1 MEEGKRGGSRGGV
14 EKQSWRWE
22 AKCVGQGN
30 LGKGRREK
38 EGVNGGVRKIWRVV
52 GRKNEYFL
60 MRRRPMSEEDLDEY
74 RRMKTGVKRMVLEA
88 KKRVN
93 EEWTLSIAEN
103 FKEYK
108 KIFWK
113 RENEGIIY
121 EKFDG
126 RGVNSRE

>member
-1 MEEGKRGGSRGGV
+1 
-14 EKQSWRWE
+14 
-22 AKCVGQGN
+22 
-30 LGKGRREK
+30 
-38 EGVNGGVRKIWRVV
+38 
-52 GRKNEYFL
+52 
-60 MRRRPMSEEDLDEY
+60 MSEEDLDEY

-113 RENEGIIY
+113 RENEGII
-121 EKFDG
+121 
-126 RGVNSRE
+126 